1 MSTFTLTG
9 FFSLTSGQ
17 RVHTELPK
25 PNSSTQGVYY
35 VHYVTSLNTAQTG
48 AISAEIRKYS
58 PPHDIILQNDTIVFV
73 VAKAYVPPGDTT
85 GNMLLEASHII
96 PVPGNPNSEGYEDL
110 VPDFCFPLIFAQGT
124 VTGEHTETER
134 GDCNISS
141 NGFGLHSWCNE
152 IVDLVVCHRFFLL
165 YIHLTATSLFYSVQM
180 AHGQKDTEMEK
191 CAFSESKRPVNID
204 RNMLR
209 NKF

>member
-9 FFSLTSGQ
+9 FFGLTSGQ

-25 PNSSTQGVYY
+25 PNGSTQGVYY

-96 PVPGNPNSEGYEDL
+96 PVPGNPNSDGYEDL
-110 VPDFCFPLIFAQGT
+110 VPDFRFPLIFAQGT
-124 VTGEHTETER
+124 VTGEHTETEGGIVTFPVTVSDYVR
-134 GDCNISS
+134 GATKLSTLLCVTI
-141 NGFGLHSWCNE
+141 
-152 IVDLVVCHRFFLL
+152 FFFFT
-165 YIHLTATSLFYSVQM
+165 YT
-180 AHGQKDTEMEK
+180 
-191 CAFSESKRPVNID
+191 
-204 RNMLR
+204 
-209 NKF
+209 